1 MSRIAFHPAYLY
13 KRKKQMAWKGAPA
26 DVLAANPQSKFLARN
41 WGWVMA
47 RGIVAVLGG
56 VVALLWPGIA
66 LLWLALL
73 FAAYML
79 ADGIFGLLAAV
90 HAARRHERWG
100 FLTAEGLLGIVLGAV
115 ALFVPVAAI
124 FAFVLIVSAWAI
136 LSGLALLFAS
146 VRLHRT
152 HGRGL
157 MVLGGLL
164 SLMWGALLFLSPTF
178 GALVL
183 ALWLGAY
190 MVAFGVLMTALALRL
205 RSRRQDGLMTVE
217 M

>member
-1 MSRIAFHPAYLY
+1 
-13 KRKKQMAWKGAPA
+13 MATNEAPA
-26 DVLAANPQSKFLARN
+26 DAAANPQSKFLARN

-47 RGIVAVLGG
+47 RGIVAILCG

-79 ADGIFGLLAAV
+79 ADGIFALLSAL

-115 ALFVPVAAI
+115 ALFLPIAAI
-124 FAFVLIVSAWAI
+124 FGFVLVVSAWAI

-146 VRLHRT
+146 TRLHRT
-152 HGRGL
+152 HGRWL
-157 MVLGGLL
+157 MVLGGVL
-164 SLMWGALLFLSPTF
+164 SLVWGALLFLSPAF

-183 ALWLGAY
+183 ALWFGAY

-205 RSRRQDGLMTVE
+205 RSRRRAGSTTVE
-217 M
+217 A